1 MFAHVCMH
9 THRHTHIHWSSILVT
24 RVHSHLSP
32 VPGLGPWGLLLPC
45 APSWCVCEA
54 GRFLT
59 VGSFAFPVLLAGR
72 ACGWI
77 SLGVT
82 FKSF

>member
-9 THRHTHIHWSSILVT
+9 TQTHTHTLEFYTCDSC
-24 RVHSHLSP
+24 VHSHLSP
-32 VPGLGPWGLLLPC
+32 VPRMGPWGLLLPC

-59 VGSFAFPVLLAGR
+59 VGSLAFACAAGGPDMWVDQPE
-72 ACGWI
+72 CD
-77 SLGVT
+77 L
-82 FKSF
+82 